1 MKIKLQEVYWKQIAG
16 NPYIVP
22 LDISMFLVGGYQRQM
37 KCYLRGESVKLMAPT
52 LRVVTFDIDFVT
64 AKIDK
69 ILLSPI
75 GIESMEK
82 LQELIELAQY
92 NKRNELAVSKALVPL
107 QEKHYIPEFCL
118 VE

>member
-1 MKIKLQEVYWKQIAG
+1 MIIKLQEVYWKQIAG

-22 LDISMFLVGGYQRQM
+22 LDLRMFLVEGYQRQM
-37 KCYLRGESVKLMAPT
+37 KCYLRGESVKLVAPT
-52 LRVVTFDIDFVT
+52 LRLVTFDISFVT

-69 ILLSPI
+69 MLLSPV
-75 GIESMEK
+75 GIESIEK

-92 NKRNELAVSKALVPL
+92 NKRKKLAASKSLVSL